1 MLKNLFRRKA
11 RETFLGEARIP
22 DGQRVYAIGDVHG
35 RNDLLQILLKKIA
48 DDDVARGGGHSEII
62 FLGDL
67 IDRGPDSCGV
77 VETAMQLQRERGNVR
92 FLMGNHE
99 EVFLASMAGSDRAT
113 RFFTRIGGKETILSY
128 EISMKEYMELDNEVL
143 TARLPEIIPQSHVEF
158 VQGFEDQ
165 IIIGD
170 YAFVH
175 AGIRPD
181 VPLAEQKPKDLHWIR
196 EDFLSATQLH
206 EKMIVY
212 GHTINEEVVE
222 ADNRIGIDTG
232 AYYTENLTA
241 IALEGR
247 DRWYLDTRDTK

>member
-1 MLKNLFRRKA
+1 
-11 RETFLGEARIP
+11 
-22 DGQRVYAIGDVHG
+22 
-35 RNDLLQILLKKIA
+35 
-48 DDDVARGGGHSEII
+48 
-62 FLGDL
+62 
-67 IDRGPDSCGV
+67 
-77 VETAMQLQRERGNVR
+77 AMQLQRERGNVR

-128 EISMKEYMELDNEVL
+128 DISMKEYMELDNDAL
-143 TARLPEIIPQSHVEF
+143 TARLPEVIPPSHISF

-181 VPLAEQKPKDLHWIR
+181 VPLSEQKPKDLHWIR
-196 EDFLSATQLH
+196 EDFLSSRQLH
-206 EKMIVY
+206 EKMIIY

>member
-1 MLKNLFRRKA
+1 MLKNLFRKKTRQSY
-11 RETFLGEARIP
+11 LGEAMIP

-35 RNDLLQILLKKIA
+35 RNDLLQILLEKIHK
-48 DDDVARGGGHSEII
+48 DDSARGNGQSQII

-67 IDRGPDSCGV
+67 IDRGPDSSGV
-77 VETAMQLQRERGNVR
+77 IETAMQLQRERGNVR

-99 EVFLASMAGSDRAT
+99 EVFLSCMEGSDRAT

-128 EISMKEYMELDNEVL
+128 EISMKEYMELDNEAL
-143 TARLPEIIPQSHVEF
+143 TERLPEIIPQSHVDF
-158 VQGFEDQ
+158 VRSFEDQ
-165 IIIGD
+165 IVIGD

-181 VPLAEQKPKDLHWIR
+181 VPLAEQKAKDLHWIR
-196 EDFLSATQLH
+196 EDFLSASQLH

-212 GHTINEEVVE
+212 GHTINEQVVE

-247 DRWYLDTRDTK
+247 DRWYLDTLDM

>member
-1 MLKNLFRRKA
+1 MLKDLFRKKA
-11 RETFLGEARIP
+11 RKSFLGEAMIP
-22 DGQRVYAIGDVHG
+22 EGQRVYAIGDVHG
-35 RNDLLQILLKKIA
+35 RNDLLQILLGKIQ
-48 DDDVARGGGHSEII
+48 DDDVARGSGQSEIV

-67 IDRGPDSCGV
+67 VDRGPDSSGV
-77 VETAMQLQRERGNVR
+77 IETAMKLQRERGNVR

-99 EVFLASMAGSDRAT
+99 EVFLASMMGSERAT

-128 EISMKEYMELDNEVL
+128 DISIREYMELDNEAL
-143 TARLPEIIPQSHVEF
+143 TARLPDVIPQSHVDF
-158 VQGFEDQ
+158 VEGFEDQ
-165 IIIGD
+165 IVIGD

-181 VPLAEQKPKDLHWIR
+181 VPLAEQKPKDLRWIR
-196 EDFLSATQLH
+196 EDFLSATRLH
-206 EKMIVY
+206 EKMIIY

-247 DRWYLDTRDTK
+247 NRWYLDTKDI

>member
-1 MLKNLFRRKA
+1 MLKNLFRKKTRK
-11 RETFLGEARIP
+11 TFLGEAMIP
-22 DGQRVYAIGDVHG
+22 EGRRVYAIGDVHG
-35 RNDLLQILLKKIA
+35 RKDLLQILLKKIA
-48 DDDVARGGGHSEII
+48 EDDTARGGQSEII

-77 VETAMQLQRERGNVR
+77 VDMAMQLQSERGNVR

-99 EVFLASMAGSDRAT
+99 EVFLACMKGSDRAT

-128 EISMKEYMELDNEVL
+128 EISMKEYMELDNEAL
-143 TARLPEIIPQSHVEF
+143 TARLPEIIPQSHVDF
-158 VQGFEDQ
+158 VRNFEDQ
-165 IIIGD
+165 IVIGD

-196 EDFLSATQLH
+196 EDFLSAGQLH
-206 EKMIVY
+206 EKMIIY

-247 DRWYLDTRDTK
+247 DRWYLDTRDT